1 MPNALRQLQALGQSV
16 WYDNI
21 SRGALQGEL
30 ARLVADGEVQGVTS
44 NPTIFEKAVGGG
56 ADYDADIAALVRA
69 GRNTEEVFWELAIAD
84 IAAGADLL
92 RPVFDQTGGRDG
104 YVSLEVSPELATDG
118 PGTVAEAQRLF
129 RRVGRPNVMIKIPA
143 TAPCWPAIEECTAL
157 GMNINVT
164 MMFAP
169 SHYERVAEAYVRGL
183 ERLVAARGN
192 PAHVA
197 SVASV
202 FVSRVDTLVD
212 ASLDA
217 MAAAPG
223 ADRARLEAMRGTA
236 ALANA
241 RCIYG
246 RFLEI
251 FSDANPRWRAL
262 ADRGARVQRP
272 LWASTSTK
280 NPRYRDVLYV
290 EGLIGPHTVD
300 TMPPATI
307 TAFRDHGVAARTVDS
322 DLPGARRALDALD
335 GMGVG
340 MEEVGATLQ
349 EQGLSAFSGSFR
361 QVLHEVETK
370 ARSLAAA
377 GR

>member
-1 MPNALRQLQALGQSV
+1 MPNALLQLQALGQSV

-21 SRGALQGEL
+21 SRAALRGEL
-30 ARLVADGEVQGVTS
+30 AQLVGAGEVQGVTS
-44 NPTIFEKAVGGG
+44 NPTIFEKAVSGGE
-56 ADYDADIAALVRA
+56 DYDADIAALTRA
-69 GRNTEEVFWELAIAD
+69 GRSAEEVFWELAVAD

-92 RPVFDQTGGRDG
+92 RPVFEQSGGRDG
-104 YVSLEVSPELATDG
+104 YVSLEVSPELAADG
-118 PGTVAEAQRLF
+118 PATVVEAQRLF

-143 TAPCWPAIEECTAL
+143 TPECWPAIEECTAQGL
-157 GMNINVT
+157 NINIT

-169 SHYERVAEAYVRGL
+169 SHYERVAEAYIRGL
-183 ERLVAARGN
+183 ERLMAAGGDVSR
-192 PAHVA
+192 VA

-202 FVSRVDTLVD
+202 FVSRIDTLVD
-212 ASLDA
+212 ARLEQRADLDA
-217 MAAAPG
+217 G
-223 ADRARLEAMRGTA
+223 QREGLQGTA

-246 RFLEI
+246 RFREL
-251 FSDANPRWRAL
+251 FSEANPRWQVL
-262 ADRGARVQRP
+262 ARRGARVQRP

-290 EGLIGPHTVD
+290 EGLIGPDTVN

-307 TAFRDHGVAARTVDS
+307 AAFRDHGVAARTVDA
-322 DLPGARRALDALD
+322 DLPGARRVVEALARLGID
-335 GMGVG
+335 

-349 EQGLSAFSGSFR
+349 REGLAAFSTSFR
-361 QVLHEVETK
+361 NVLHQVEVK
-370 ARSLAAA
+370 AQALAAA